1 MTRIVVRQVN
11 WLGDLV
17 MSLPATRS
25 LREAFPEAS
34 ITILVK
40 RELASFY
47 DGAEWIDEVM
57 SFRVERGWRGV
68 ADQISLIRQ
77 LRQRRFDT
85 AVIFPRSFSSALWM
99 AAARIP
105 RRIGYAADGRRLLL
119 TDAYEY
125 AGDFLQHHQVNDH
138 LELVRRAFGI
148 EGNPDALQIPV
159 SAGNRERMRAWL
171 AERRRRSGTLIAMAV
186 AAAFGPA
193 KEWPADSYA
202 ELIDR
207 LAADGA
213 ECVLVGAPSERERCA
228 AVAAASRTGALVAAG
243 ETSVGELAA
252 LLSQCDAF
260 VGNDS
265 GAMHVAAALGLPTV
279 GIFGSTR
286 AWRTG
291 PRGPRAT
298 VVRYPIECSP
308 CMDRRCRFGHYDCL
322 RSISAADVSR
332 ALAGVLALSPG

>member
-34 ITILVK
+34 ITVLVK

-47 DGAEWIDEVM
+47 DGAEWIDEVL

-68 ADQISLIRQ
+68 VDQMSLIRQ

-99 AAARIP
+99 AAAGIP
-105 RRIGYAADGRRLLL
+105 RRIGYAADGRSLLL
-119 TDAYEY
+119 TDAYDY
-125 AGDFLQHHQVNDH
+125 AGDFLLRHQVNDH
-138 LELVRRAFGI
+138 LELVRRAFGV
-148 EGNPDALQIPV
+148 EGSPDALPIPIG
-159 SAGNRERMRAWL
+159 AANRERMRAWL
-171 AERRRRSGTLIAMAV
+171 RERRRRGGTLIAMAV

-193 KEWPADSYA
+193 KEWPADYYA
-202 ELIDR
+202 DLIDS

-213 ECVLVGAPSERERCA
+213 ECVLVGAPAERERCA
-228 AVAAASRTGALVAAG
+228 AVAAASRAGAVVAAG

-265 GAMHVAAALGLPTV
+265 GAMHVAAALGVPTV
-279 GIFGSTR
+279 GVFGSTR

-298 VVRYPIECSP
+298 VVQYPIECSP

-322 RSISAADVSR
+322 RSISVADVSR
-332 ALAGVLALSPG
+332 ALAGVLAEAPG